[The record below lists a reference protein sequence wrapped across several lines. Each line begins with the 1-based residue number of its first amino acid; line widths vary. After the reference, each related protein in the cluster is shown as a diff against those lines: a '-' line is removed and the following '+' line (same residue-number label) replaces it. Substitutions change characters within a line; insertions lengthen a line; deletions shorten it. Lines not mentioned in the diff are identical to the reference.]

1 MDGACTPAATARRIR
16 NEIFLSD
23 DNGQQVYLLHVQMP
37 QLYKY
42 LSPRMDDDMHRDVF
56 QANKE
61 DIAQHFRGKT
71 HRTTCVVATRQEHN
85 RHGIIQEYSS
95 L

>member
-1 MDGACTPAATARRIR
+1 MGLATSAATARRIR
-16 NEIFLSD
+16 NEIFLGD

-37 QLYKY
+37 QLYKHP
-42 LSPRMDDDMHRDVF
+42 SPRMEDDMHRDMF

-71 HRTTCVVATRQEHN
+71 HRTTCVVATRQ
-85 RHGIIQEYSS
+85 GVT
-95 L
+95 